1 MTFLILNIFMN
12 LIDKNKR
19 SSPVDVKIKNMII
32 NDLTHAYDHLGEK
45 DRLMR
50 FGIAK
55 AIADL
60 HLKFKNGEL

>member
-1 MTFLILNIFMN
+1 MKSFNE
-12 LIDKNKR
+12 NKDPKH
-19 SSPVDVKIKNMII
+19 SLVDVKIKNMIV

-50 FGIAK
+50 FQIAK

-60 HLKFKNGEL
+60 HLKFKNGEV